1 MNKDVE
7 SVLPELPER
16 ALHKDRSQHA
26 IAPKQ
31 AANLK
36 RNDWSI
42 GRINTRNQR
51 LQNIGRPLV
60 PVGSESAD
68 LSQNAELPPIQTRHN
83 SNTVALLDDSVGS
96 SGKSRQPKKLNVYG
110 NKSPILDKNSK
121 FKALENNFSKNRD
134 KYALAKL
141 EALKFK
147 MQLQNKNLRLLT

>member
-1 MNKDVE
+1 M
-7 SVLPELPER
+7 
-16 ALHKDRSQHA
+16 
-26 IAPKQ
+26 
-31 AANLK
+31 K

-51 LQNIGRPLV
+51 LQNIGRPLAA
-60 PVGSESAD
+60 VGSESGD

-96 SGKSRQPKKLNVYG
+96 SGKRQPKKLNVYG
-110 NKSPILDKNSK
+110 NKSPILDKSKK

-147 MQLQNKNLRLLT
+147 MQL